1 MANLH
6 ECNACGH
13 IFDHDM
19 YEVCPEC
26 QRHPDDDID
35 NDLLELEEEEKED
48 DIDDKDE
55 SEKYGRTFG
64 MGY

>member
-26 QRHPDDDID
+26 QRHPDDDADEDIFAE
-35 NDLLELEEEEKED
+35 LLSNLEIMEED
-48 DIDDKDE
+48 DDE
-55 SEKYGRTFG
+55 
-64 MGY
+64 